1 MLLRKVREKM
11 MDEYYRV
18 YASVNLDAIFNNVK
32 NLKANTKPGT
42 KMIAVIKTD
51 GYGHGAVP
59 IAKVLDDL
67 VWGYAVAT
75 CEEGLVL
82 RQNGVKKPILIL
94 GYTHFSKYGDLIE
107 QDIMP
112 AIYTY
117 EDACELSQFAVKKGK
132 SAKIHIKIDTGMS
145 RIGFPANEE
154 TINIIKDI
162 SELPGIEINGIFTH
176 FFASDASD
184 KTSAL
189 KQFEM
194 FKNITDILSAAGID
208 IPVKHCSNSAAIIDM
223 PEANMDCVRAGIAMY
238 GMYPSDEVDK
248 SKVEL
253 SPAMS
258 LKSHIIHLKE
268 LEKGI
273 GVGYGATYVTDK
285 KTMVA
290 TIPVGYGDGYKRSL
304 SNKGYVLI
312 NGRKAPIIGRVCMDQ
327 FMVDVSDI
335 EGIKRGDEV
344 TLLGKDGDY
353 EITAEE
359 MSKLAGGTFNY
370 EIVCDIG
377 KRVPRVFVKD
387 GRVVGTK
394 DYFTDSY

>member
-1 MLLRKVREKM
+1 M

-18 YASVNLDAIFNNVK
+18 YASIDLDAIYNNVK
-32 NLKANTKPGT
+32 NLKANTATGT

-82 RQNGVKKPILIL
+82 RQNGIKKPVLIL
-94 GYTHFSKYGDLIE
+94 GYTHQSRYEDLIE

-117 EDACELSQFAVKKGK
+117 EDAEKLSAYAEKKGK
-132 SAKIHIKIDTGMS
+132 RAKVHIKIDTGMS
-145 RIGFPANEE
+145 RIGFPANDE
-154 TINIIKDI
+154 TIEVITAITK
-162 SELPGIEINGIFTH
+162 LPGIETDGIFTH
-176 FFASDASD
+176 FFASDAAD
-184 KTSAL
+184 KSEAL
-189 KQFEM
+189 KQFRL
-194 FKNITDILSAAGID
+194 FKNITDKLKERGID
-208 IPVKHCSNSAAIIDM
+208 IPIKHCSNSAAIIDM
-223 PEANMDCVRAGIAMY
+223 PEVNMDCVRAGIAMY

-248 SKVEL
+248 SKIKL
-253 SPAMS
+253 TPAMS

-268 LEKGI
+268 LEKGV
-273 GVGYGATYVTDK
+273 GVGYGATYVTER
-285 KTMVA
+285 KTLVA

-312 NGRKAPIIGRVCMDQ
+312 HGQRAPIIGRVCMDQ
-327 FMVDVSDI
+327 FMVDVT
-335 EGIKRGDEV
+335 EVNGIKRGDEV
-344 TLLGKDGDY
+344 TLLGKDGTC

-359 MSKLAGGTFNY
+359 MAELAGGTFNY

-387 GRVVGTK
+387 GKVVGTK